1 MYDYKNRQ
9 SDLSFRNPKGTWWH
23 KGLRRVIGLAL
34 TAGILYGVVQLA
46 LSWQS
51 DSKEWATDSN
61 IIELQLPPHPEAG
74 EQAQMARPPADSSAG
89 TGTNGR

>member
-9 SDLSFRNPKGTWWH
+9 SDLSFRKPKGTWH
-23 KGLRRVIGLAL
+23 KGLRRVIGLVL

-51 DSKEWATDSN
+51 DSKKWATDSN
-61 IIELQLPPHPEAG
+61 IIELPLPPHPKTG
-74 EQAQMARPPADSSAG
+74 EQAQMTRPATDSLMD

>member
-9 SDLSFRNPKGTWWH
+9 SDLSFSKPKGTWH
-23 KGLRRVIGLAL
+23 KGLRRAIGLAL
-34 TAGILYGVVQLA
+34 TAGILYGIVQLA

-51 DSKEWATDSN
+51 DSETLATDSN

-74 EQAQMARPPADSSAG
+74 EQAQMTRPATGSLTD
-89 TGTNGR
+89 TGTNDR